1 MTDLSSIRIKKKK
14 SPTVRT
20 KSQNKYKD
28 FIKSF
33 KKSKSKRPVQSIM
46 HKSLK
51 KTEKLPK
58 HTKRVEFDLNPKYD
72 NPEISLTKR
81 VRVVNNPPTPIFRLD
96 RNEPVKVQRKKQIVK
111 KKLKNTKKRKRK
123 PRKVSFVVKPKSKKK
138 TRKRSKSE
146 MVDTLKKKG
155 ITLSKPN
162 DDMIE
167 KLFACIEDSGIS
179 IEKS

>member
-20 KSQNKYKD
+20 KSQTKYKD

-33 KKSKSKRPVQSIM
+33 KKSKSKNPVQSIM
-46 HKSLK
+46 QKSK
-51 KTEKLPK
+51 KPVVKQS
-58 HTKRVEFDLNPKYD
+58 KRVSFSPK
-72 NPEISLTKR
+72 PEVSQLKN
-81 VRVVNNPPTPIFRLD
+81 VKVVNNPPVPIFRLD
-96 RNEPVKVQRKKQIVK
+96 RDEPPIKVQQKKQIIK
-111 KKLKNTKKRKRK
+111 KKLKHTKKRKRK
-123 PRKVSFVVKPKSKKK
+123 PRKVSFMVKPKSKRKK